1 MSNVADRQDLMHVN
15 LNKFPSAA
23 RLLAAA
29 ILAMT
34 AATAQAQMGVHPV
47 ILDMGPEELQRAD
60 LEVSNTSA
68 ERLYVAVEP
77 ARIEAPGTDAESRV
91 NMTDPEKLGLLV
103 SPPRLI
109 VEPGERRFVRVAA
122 LAPAGEEDR
131 IFRVAVKPVVGDVT
145 GEQTGLK
152 ILVGYDVLVIQRP
165 ANPEGTLTWEDT
177 GSQIV
182 IRNSGNSNV
191 QIARGKACP
200 PGSDE
205 EGCVELP
212 STRLYAGNS
221 FTAEKPAGTIA
232 SYDVLFMGRARR
244 QVFE

>member
-1 MSNVADRQDLMHVN
+1 MQVN
-15 LNKFPSAA
+15 LSKLTSAA
-23 RLLAAA
+23 KLLLAV
-29 ILAMT
+29 LMAMT
-34 AATAQAQMGVHPV
+34 ATAAQAQMGVHPV

-60 LEVSNTSA
+60 LEVSNTTS

-77 ARIEAPGTDAESRV
+77 ARIEAPGTDAESRI
-91 NMTDPEKLGLLV
+91 NLADPEELGLLA

-122 LAPAGEEDR
+122 LAPAGETDR
-131 IFRVAVKPVVGDVT
+131 IFRVTVKPVVGDVT

-165 ANPEGTLTWEDT
+165 ANPDGTLAWEDT

-212 STRLYAGNS
+212 SIRLYAGNS
-221 FTAEKPAGTIA
+221 FTVEKPAGTIA

-244 QVFE
+244 QVFD